1 MPANLE
7 NSAVVTRLKK
17 VSFHSNS
24 KERKELN
31 VQIKHSGGPNMVSC
45 EQCMLSSSLT
55 PRSNV
60 CSFVVLKRPPYIMVP
75 VTVTTYWYDNYGLA
89 VLKQLQDLM
98 CSRWLVGLLIV
109 GNSALII
116 TITTVIVTVI
126 ITVTVIVNLTLAA
139 MSLTKQVQTA
149 QYVEKSYFRCLE

>member
-1 MPANLE
+1 
-7 NSAVVTRLKK
+7 
-17 VSFHSNS
+17 
-24 KERKELN
+24 
-31 VQIKHSGGPNMVSC
+31 MVSC

-55 PRSNV
+55 PRYNV

-75 VTVTTYWYDNYGLA
+75 VTVTTYWSDNYGLA

>member
-1 MPANLE
+1 
-7 NSAVVTRLKK
+7 
-17 VSFHSNS
+17 
-24 KERKELN
+24 
-31 VQIKHSGGPNMVSC
+31 
-45 EQCMLSSSLT
+45 MLSSCLT
-55 PRSNV
+55 LQYNV
-60 CSFVVLKRPPYIMVP
+60 CSFVVLKPYLMVP

>member
-1 MPANLE
+1 M
-7 NSAVVTRLKK
+7 
-17 VSFHSNS
+17 
-24 KERKELN
+24 
-31 VQIKHSGGPNMVSC
+31 
-45 EQCMLSSSLT
+45 
-55 PRSNV
+55 
-60 CSFVVLKRPPYIMVP
+60 
-75 VTVTTYWYDNYGLA
+75 
-89 VLKQLQDLM
+89 LKQLQNLIQ
-98 CSRWLVGLLIV
+98 SRWLMGLLIL